1 MKLTL
6 VAGFLVSTLLPPYL
20 NAQTEGGRLTAFAAK
35 KAEVLIQQQLPCLG
49 CHTLKGSGGRIGPDL
64 TTVRDRRSEEYVAAM
79 VADPQKVVPGTVM
92 PRVPMLPTT
101 RELVVKYLLSL
112 PATTPVPAEGAPST
126 TPAPTTGATADVAVE
141 RSAVALY
148 SRYCALCHGAKGAG
162 DGPNAR
168 YLPVPPA
175 VHSSRAA
182 MSQRSDDA
190 LYDTIA
196 GGGLIMNRSARM
208 PPFGETLSP
217 MEIRGLVAYIRE
229 LCGCRGPAWSHDPP
243 GVPTLE

>member
-6 VAGFLVSTLLPPYL
+6 AVGFFVSALLSPSVD
-20 NAQTEGGRLTAFAAK
+20 AQTGGGRLTAFAAR
-35 KAEVLIQQQLPCLG
+35 KAEILLQQQLPCLG
-49 CHTLKGSGGRIGPDL
+49 CHALKGSGGHLGPDL
-64 TTVRDRRSEEYVAAM
+64 TTVRDRRTENYVAAM
-79 VADPQKVVPGTVM
+79 VADPQKVVPGTIM
-92 PRVPMLPTT
+92 PKVPMPPAT

-112 PATTPVPAEGAPST
+112 PATSPLSAAGAPST
-126 TPAPTTGATADVAVE
+126 APAATTAATADAVGG
-141 RSAVALY
+141 RSAASLY
-148 SRYCALCHGAKGAG
+148 SRFCAPCHGTKGAG

-217 MEIRGLVAYIRE
+217 AEIRGLVAYIRE

-243 GVPTLE
+243 GTATLE